1 MLESFIKK
9 KWQPGYNYI
18 VLGRDNPDVFI
29 VLCALLVSVR
39 SNSRRKMGLTLSL
52 NNELFSEKIPY
63 IQLNANIKDRASC
76 VERWLYNVCF
86 N

>member
-1 MLESFIKK
+1 MCQAELA
-9 KWQPGYNYI
+9 
-18 VLGRDNPDVFI
+18 
-29 VLCALLVSVR
+29 ALLVSVR